1 MFSGKAT
8 KIFRHVVHP
17 ENLFQNIIC
26 TNDQES
32 LLFFLKKRKKRNDAL
47 HPNFKY
53 GDNTVVVGDN
63 AFGDVFG
70 FSN

>member
-1 MFSGKAT
+1 M
-8 KIFRHVVHP
+8 
-17 ENLFQNIIC
+17 
-26 TNDQES
+26 
-32 LLFFLKKRKKRNDAL
+32 KKNGKKRNEAL